1 METNF
6 QFFFQFVGRK
16 TWKFHSGGEKM
27 RNDSG
32 HQGENGRLWR
42 TSEQEQ
48 TQHFL
53 HKPCKGEVS
62 RLSNAKKS
70 VLQKQSFFLLITPF
84 LLLLLFF

>member
-16 TWKFHSGGEKM
+16 TWKFYSGGEKM
-27 RNDSG
+27 RNGSG
-32 HQGENGRLWR
+32 HQGENGPQWR
-42 TSEQEQ
+42 ASEQEQ

-53 HKPCKGEVS
+53 HKTCNWEVS

-70 VLQKQSFFLLITPF
+70 VLQEQSFFF
-84 LLLLLFF
+84 G